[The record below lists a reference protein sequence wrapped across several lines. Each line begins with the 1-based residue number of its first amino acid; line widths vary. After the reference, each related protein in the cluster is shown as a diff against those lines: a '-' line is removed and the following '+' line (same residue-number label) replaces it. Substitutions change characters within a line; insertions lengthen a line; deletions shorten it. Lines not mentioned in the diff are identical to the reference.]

1 MKVFLIIIIILVGI
15 VVIFQIYTTMASSK
29 TETQSYKV
37 IRVEKLFEIRYYLAT
52 IMAKITSTSKSYRD
66 LGSSGFSKLA
76 KYIFGGNS
84 ENKQIAMTSPVHME
98 IGDTLSTM
106 AFVMPSH
113 FNKDDLPNPNNTD
126 IVIETTEPEYV
137 AVVQFGGFADT
148 KSIDRHKVIL
158 ENALKEQGLA
168 YYGHFRFLGYN
179 PPFQLFGRRNEVIIA
194 LDANNF
200 K

>member
-1 MKVFLIIIIILVGI
+1 
-15 VVIFQIYTTMASSK
+15 MATSK

-37 IRVEKLFEIRYYLAT
+37 IRVEKLFEIRYYSAA

-84 ENKQIAMTSPVHME
+84 ENKQIAMTSPVHMD
-98 IGDTLSTM
+98 IGDTVSTM

-113 FNKDDLPNPNNTD
+113 YKKDDLPNPNNTD
-126 IVIETTEPEYV
+126 IIIETAEPEYV

-148 KSIDRHKVIL
+148 KRIDKHKVIL
-158 ENALKEQGLA
+158 EKALKEKGLT